1 MFFVPQECG
10 LAQDCHLSSENDGK
24 QLSLVAPS
32 IWGYPFFQSPAI
44 EMMNPLLLR
53 NLSLDIPTEQQNNID
68 IEWSSNII

>member
-32 IWGYPFFQSPAI
+32 I
-44 EMMNPLLLR
+44 
-53 NLSLDIPTEQQNNID
+53 
-68 IEWSSNII
+68 